1 MTHDEL
7 ALDLARHLREF
18 HRAAIADLNRGGNG
32 SN

>member
-1 MTHDEL
+1 MTHD
-7 ALDLARHLREF
+7 DLARHLREF